1 MRLSDKEQKLL
12 DFIATSEEKVTNELI
27 KDKLGPNYLGALG
40 KLLKEELI
48 AKKKVLEEIMTKYGT
63 KTRKVIEYYEVY
75 AYRVN
80 KEENTDEKN
89 S

>member
-48 AKKKVLEEIMTKYGT
+48 AKKKVLEEITTKYGIRT
-63 KTRKVIEYYEVY
+63 KKVIEYYEIY
-75 AYRVN
+75 AY
-80 KEENTDEKN
+80 KDE
-89 S
+89 